1 MLSERAKSGEF
12 SINVRAK
19 NWAERKKRPGGREG
33 GRGERREN
41 PPAIIPIAFSK
52 RLLACV
58 ASGFVCLP
66 SERIATS
73 SQKCPCDKLG
83 RAQNALTRKEHKTT
97 GCPGYTYK
105 I

>member
-33 GRGERREN
+33 RREGERREN
-41 PPAIIPIAFSK
+41 SPAIIPIAFSK

-58 ASGFVCLP
+58 ASGFVCFP

-73 SQKCPCDKLG
+73 SQ
-83 RAQNALTRKEHKTT
+83 
-97 GCPGYTYK
+97 
-105 I
+105 